1 MRERLAIVGMIALVA
16 GVVGVFADT
25 AWANAALIAGAL
37 LVLGPDIWDRLFRRG
52 RSAGPADDE

>member
-1 MRERLAIVGMIALVA
+1 MREPLAIVGMVVLAA

-25 AWANAALIAGAL
+25 AWANAALIVGAL

-52 RSAGPADDE
+52 RGTGPADGE

>member
-1 MRERLAIVGMIALVA
+1 VREPLAIVGMIALAA

-37 LVLGPDIWDRLFRRG
+37 LVLVPDAWDKLTRRRRG
-52 RSAGPADDE
+52 AGRADEE